1 MMDIKVCKDKP
12 VSRLVHWENFIYF
25 GSRTVHK
32 EDIVKTGKEKT
43 RNEVKPVEKKNKN
56 PLSFLYKFP
65 KLQDHAYE
73 HLPHKVF
80 RPMA

>member
-1 MMDIKVCKDKP
+1 M
-12 VSRLVHWENFIYF
+12 
-25 GSRTVHK
+25 HK

-43 RNEVKPVEKKNKN
+43 LNEVKPVEKKNKN

-65 KLQDHAYE
+65 KLQDHAYG

>member
-1 MMDIKVCKDKP
+1 M
-12 VSRLVHWENFIYF
+12 
-25 GSRTVHK
+25 HK

-43 RNEVKPVEKKNKN
+43 LNEIKPVANKKKN

-73 HLPHKVF
+73 PVTVKLLIPIESSKFVPHKA
-80 RPMA
+80 RKLGGLNLR